1 MTVNDRTGV
10 IHDIGYQRYKGA
22 RLGRGY
28 VVGSLFTHSLRTSY
42 GLGRSAKA
50 KIFPWGVVG
59 ILVLVAGVVSAV
71 RASVGQT
78 VMGYDEFPDAV
89 MLLVVLFCAIVAPE
103 LVSRDLHSGVLQ
115 LYFARPLRPAEYA
128 LAKLTALVAA
138 VWLLLA
144 GPQLLMF
151 VAGAF
156 TLDGPAQVWDEVTD
170 LLPGLAY
177 SAVIAVVFAPLV
189 LLIASL
195 MRRRAIAAAVIVG
208 TFIVTTPVVG
218 VLNAVGDSTASELSF
233 LFSPMTLVVGV
244 RQALFG
250 DSGMPIGD
258 LGPVYVV
265 VAAALAAGFTGL
277 LVARYRRA
285 AV

>member
-1 MTVNDRTGV
+1 MTVNERTGV

-22 RLGRGY
+22 RLGRRY
-28 VVGSLFTHSLRTSY
+28 VVGSLLTHSLRTAY
-42 GLGRSAKA
+42 GLGRSGKA
-50 KIFPWGVVG
+50 KVFPWGVVG

-71 RASVGQT
+71 RASIGQ
-78 VMGYDEFPDAV
+78 VVLPYDNFPNAV
-89 MLLVVLFCAIVAPE
+89 VLLVVMFCAIVAPE

-115 LYFARPLRPAEYA
+115 LYVARPMYPVDYA
-128 LAKLTALVAA
+128 VAKLAAMVAA

-144 GPQLLMF
+144 GPLLLMF

-156 TLDGPAQVWDEVTD
+156 TVDGIRQVWDEVGE

-177 SAVIAVVFAPLV
+177 SAIMALVFSPLV
-189 LLIASL
+189 LLVASL
-195 MRRRAIAAAVIVG
+195 IRRRTVAAAVVVG
-208 TFIVTTPVVG
+208 AFIVTTPVVA
-218 VLNAVGDSTASELSF
+218 VLNAVEDPTARQLSF
-233 LFSPMTLVVGV
+233 LFSPMTLVAGV

-250 DSGMPIGD
+250 DGGMPIGD
-258 LGPVYVV
+258 MGPVYVV
-265 VAAALAAGFTGL
+265 VAAALAAGSAGL